1 MWIFGIIF
9 PKCLYT
15 VFSDLLISFQP
26 LSVYYF
32 FKQSLRFFTW
42 ELIAFSTKIN
52 AMVLCTLKQ
61 KTPFDAAAIMLCAA
75 AARTRS
81 APIYAKY
88 SLKVVIAFYG
98 VGHMYLIKFF
108 YAL

>member
-9 PKCLYT
+9 PKCFYT
-15 VFSDLLISFQP
+15 VFFNLLISFQILP
-26 LSVYYF
+26 VYYF

-42 ELIAFSTKIN
+42 ELIALSTKIYS
-52 AMVLCTLKQ
+52 MIFCTLKQ
-61 KTPFDAAAIMLCAA
+61 KASFDAATIMLCAVA
-75 AARTRS
+75 ACTRS
-81 APIYAKY
+81 TTIYAKY

-98 VGHMYLIKFF
+98 IGYMYFIKFF